1 MYFMRCVKIYR
12 RTDLQGLVRKWSATR
27 ERGNDASAR
36 PYPSIADLSE
46 NLIQHTGAVKA
57 LYPTLLTSAV
67 RADFGI
73 DAFPLGGI

>member
-1 MYFMRCVKIYR
+1 MKATAVAESCYS
-12 RTDLQGLVRKWSATR
+12 TSAVCS
-27 ERGNDASAR
+27 SAIFSLAW
-36 PYPSIADLSE
+36 PDLSE

-73 DAFPLGGI
+73 DDLPAGRYLGGAD

>member
-1 MYFMRCVKIYR
+1 M
-12 RTDLQGLVRKWSATR
+12 T
-27 ERGNDASAR
+27 
-36 PYPSIADLSE
+36 PDLSE

-73 DAFPLGGI
+73 DDLPAGRYLEEQIDSLRPTRWSATSVRIANP